1 MNESTK
7 VFTHMAMLLTLCTIE
22 SGGFAYS
29 MYLKVKEELSRFC
42 VEHLK
47 AVAWGRRVV
56 FHGQLA
62 HLTPTFVCVQTYARE
77 IVEAPCE

>member
-1 MNESTK
+1 
-7 VFTHMAMLLTLCTIE
+7 
-22 SGGFAYS
+22 
-29 MYLKVKEELSRFC
+29 MYLKVKEELSRFS

-77 IVEAPCE
+77 DS